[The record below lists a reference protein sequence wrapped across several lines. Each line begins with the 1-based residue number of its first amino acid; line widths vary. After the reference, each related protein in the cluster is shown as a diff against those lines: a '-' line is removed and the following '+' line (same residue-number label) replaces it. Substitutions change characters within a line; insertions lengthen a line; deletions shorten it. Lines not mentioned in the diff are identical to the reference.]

1 MNITVMSHELHGI
14 LNHWQ
19 TDCLFNSLFTGWQ
32 QTEAMHHWRESTG
45 DCWIPMTKGWYC
57 KKCFHAMTL
66 WAIFWSPI
74 SGRVMV
80 ASSSSINLF
89 SSREQE
95 FEQRAQL
102 LKRLS
107 FTIFCS
113 EEDQYQRYMPD
124 IQGNKKLWMCVN
136 CCGDDGNVIWIRYLS
151 WNTSRLTLKKPQVLM
166 RSSQSFWMIS

>member
-1 MNITVMSHELHGI
+1 
-14 LNHWQ
+14 
-19 TDCLFNSLFTGWQ
+19 
-32 QTEAMHHWRESTG
+32 
-45 DCWIPMTKGWYC
+45 
-57 KKCFHAMTL
+57 
-66 WAIFWSPI
+66 
-74 SGRVMV
+74 MV

-124 IQGNKKLWMCVN
+124 IQGNKKLWNALIILEMI
-136 CCGDDGNVIWIRYLS
+136 GILS
-151 WNTSRLTLKKPQVLM
+151 KSGTCLEIPVG
-166 RSSQSFWMIS
+166 